1 MPGYYVLAT
10 TYSLSPRSS
19 FRSSTTRGSSRGESS
34 PIDVDLDICEI
45 ETNRLTSEPGR
56 ADGRTDGRMCMSH
69 IFRVYYFVGGWSR
82 EVRSAV
88 LVADS
93 ISRVHAPLNA
103 VVLRKEVVDFTLRL
117 SLSLS
122 LCLSLSLARF
132 FSRSLSLSLSL
143 SLSFSALPPF
153 PGVFSFLVPPASFYS
168 FSYRYAVLA
177 LSLWTEHVLHL
188 PFLRRKEN
196 EKRESRE
203 GGSNIATL
211 LRYVV
216 RCLRTYRQGE
226 RILQVLRERV
236 SPYSDARKTFLP
248 VKQSIKSSSDRVY
261 VQDGN
266 FICRITAVESNA
278 RFIVSDSR
286 LKLPYRSAEHQIA
299 A

>member
-1 MPGYYVLAT
+1 
-10 TYSLSPRSS
+10 
-19 FRSSTTRGSSRGESS
+19 
-34 PIDVDLDICEI
+34 
-45 ETNRLTSEPGR
+45 
-56 ADGRTDGRMCMSH
+56 
-69 IFRVYYFVGGWSR
+69 
-82 EVRSAV
+82 
-88 LVADS
+88 
-93 ISRVHAPLNA
+93 
-103 VVLRKEVVDFTLRL
+103 
-117 SLSLS
+117 
-122 LCLSLSLARF
+122 
-132 FSRSLSLSLSL
+132 
-143 SLSFSALPPF
+143 
-153 PGVFSFLVPPASFYS
+153 VFSFLVPPASFYS

>member
-122 LCLSLSLARF
+122 LSLSVSLSRSLA
-132 FSRSLSLSLSL
+132 SSLALSLSLSLSL
-143 SLSFSALPPF
+143 SLLSLLFPVCSLSLFPLLPFIPF
-153 PGVFSFLVPPASFYS
+153 PIDMPF
-168 FSYRYAVLA
+168 
-177 LSLWTEHVLHL
+177 SLWAFGLSMSFT
-188 PFLRRKEN
+188 FLSFV
-196 EKRESRE
+196 EKRTRKGRVEKEDR
-203 GGSNIATL
+203 IL
-211 LRYVV
+211 LRCCDMLYVAYV
-216 RCLRTYRQGE
+216 RIDREKGYFRSCESVYH
-226 RILQVLRERV
+226 RIPTPGRHS
-236 SPYSDARKTFLP
+236 SPW
-248 VKQSIKSSSDRVY
+248 
-261 VQDGN
+261 
-266 FICRITAVESNA
+266 SN
-278 RFIVSDSR
+278 
-286 LKLPYRSAEHQIA
+286 P
-299 A
+299 